1 MIDISKIENVHF
13 IGIGGT
19 GMNGLAQLALLN
31 NFNVSGSDRKY
42 DPLLSPF
49 KELEK
54 MGIKIFLDNGSF
66 ELKKNTLIVYSTAI
80 EKKNKDL
87 IKSNKNKL
95 LKLHRVDFLNNII
108 PKNAE
113 IIAITG
119 TAG

>member
-1 MIDISKIENVHF
+1 MIDISKIKNVHF
-13 IGIGGT
+13 IGIGVT

-42 DPLLSPF
+42 NPLLSPF

-54 MGIKIFLDNGSF
+54 MGIKNFLDNGSF

-95 LKLHRVDFLNNII
+95 LKLHRVDFLNNKGIQI
-108 PKNAE
+108 VAHLYM
-113 IIAITG
+113 
-119 TAG
+119 

>member
-1 MIDISKIENVHF
+1 MIDISNIENVHF

-54 MGIKIFLDNGSF
+54 MGIKSSKELREVGTIKDSPENFKKLPQVDQKEIFEQD
-66 ELKKNTLIVYSTAI
+66 
-80 EKKNKDL
+80 
-87 IKSNKNKL
+87 
-95 LKLHRVDFLNNII
+95 
-108 PKNAE
+108 
-113 IIAITG
+113 
-119 TAG
+119 

>member
-1 MIDISKIENVHF
+1 MIDISKIKNVHF

-31 NFNVSGSDRKY
+31 NFNVSGSIENIT
-42 DPLLSPF
+42 PLSPF

-87 IKSNKNKL
+87 IKSNKNT
-95 LKLHRVDFLNNII
+95 NC
-108 PKNAE
+108 
-113 IIAITG
+113 
-119 TAG
+119 